1 MNLSKLS
8 PTNAVGLNY
17 NNFIMA
23 NAQSDLTP
31 LQRVSQLISFEKQDI
46 LLLIYL
52 TMGYGLLG
60 IATPV
65 AVQTMVNLV
74 TMGGVL
80 QPLYVVGFIL
90 FCLLALSGAIYAIES
105 FLVELIQR
113 RIFVRSSLL
122 IAQNTQQIHIS
133 VYDKNNPVEL
143 VNRYFDIQTV
153 QKSVATLLTI
163 GLTALLQGLIGSIVL
178 LFYSL
183 YFGILVIIMLVVLWA
198 VIFWLGK
205 QAEQT
210 ALHESKA
217 KYTMAAWLENIAR
230 NKWLSKFYGAK
241 QRTQDKTEELAQY
254 YLNTRSD
261 HFKVLMTQLISAVSM
276 YAVIGTGMLV
286 LGGTLVIQGQIN
298 LGQFV
303 AAELIIF
310 GVLSAFVRFIT
321 KLEYFYDLL
330 AAVDKLGVLETLPV
344 EASGQHQ
351 SNGDGYYQLQ
361 AVDLSFNH
369 HHQTA
374 LVNKLNFT
382 LLRGQ
387 SLAIHGALGTGKS
400 TLLELIAG
408 LRQPEQ
414 GHLTYNGIDLR
425 QLNLNH
431 LRDRIGVA
439 NKVEWQQ
446 GTILENLR
454 LTRNEIEID
463 VIIDVLQVLGLWG
476 DISKLERGIETELTD
491 YGAPMS
497 YTQLQ
502 RLMLA
507 RAIIGA
513 PDLLVVDGLLDGLA
527 QHELEQV
534 LTLLKRYEANCML
547 IVTTRFK
554 HIAHQF
560 EQVITLDAANGKSG
574 DDHAK

>member
-1 MNLSKLS
+1 MQCKV
-8 PTNAVGLNY
+8 TNAVGLNY

-23 NAQSDLTP
+23 KAQSELTP

-46 LLLIYL
+46 LLLVYL

-113 RIFVRSSLL
+113 RIFIRSSLL

-210 ALHESKA
+210 AVQESKA
-217 KYTMAAWLENIAR
+217 KYTMAAWLESIAR
-230 NKWLSKFYGAK
+230 NKWLSKFYGAR
-241 QRTQDKTEELAQY
+241 QRTRDRTEHLAEY
-254 YLNTRSD
+254 YLDARSA

-276 YAVIGTGMLV
+276 YAVIGTAMLV
-286 LGGTLVIQGQIN
+286 LGGTLVIKGQIN

-351 SNGDGYYQLQ
+351 SNGDGYHQLQ
-361 AVDLSFNH
+361 AIDLSFNH

-374 LVNKLNFT
+374 LVNQLNFT
-382 LLRGQ
+382 VQRGQ
-387 SLAIHGALGTGKS
+387 SLAVLGALGTGKS

-425 QLNLNH
+425 QLDLNH

-439 NKVEWQQ
+439 NKMEWQQ
-446 GTILENLR
+446 GSILENLR

-463 VIIDVLQVLGLWG
+463 EVIEVLQLLGLWT
-476 DISKLERGIETELTD
+476 DISKLERGIDTELTD

-507 RAIIGA
+507 RAMLGA
-513 PDLLVVDGLLDGLA
+513 PDLMIIDGLLDGLA

-534 LTLLKRYEANCML
+534 LTVLKRYEANWML

-554 HIAHQF
+554 YIAQQF
-560 EQVITLDAANGKSG
+560 QQVVTLDATNGKSG
-574 DDHAK
+574 AGHAA